1 MKLLELEK
9 TYGKDKISSIEV
21 SFFIQD
27 IRSLELDIN
36 YDREKLKELF
46 LTIKDSLEG
55 PLGS

>member
-36 YDREKLKELF
+36 YDIEKLKELF